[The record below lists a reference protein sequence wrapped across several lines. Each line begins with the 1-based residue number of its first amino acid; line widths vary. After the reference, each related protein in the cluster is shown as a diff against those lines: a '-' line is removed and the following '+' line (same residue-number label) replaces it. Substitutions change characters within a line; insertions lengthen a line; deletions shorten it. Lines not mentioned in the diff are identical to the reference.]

1 MGYRN
6 IKIDSSVDVRIRN
19 YQLLINDYSIPLE
32 DMNSILIENPTVKL
46 SEYFLRTCADEGI
59 AVYVCDEKHMP
70 NGVLLPLEKHCRHF
84 KELRTQIEAPKPLK
98 KRIWQ
103 EIVICKVANQAECI
117 RLSGKEGCKQLLQMS
132 KAVQSGDR
140 TLVEAKAAEFYFHQ
154 LFGQDFVRREENA
167 LNGALNYGYAIIR
180 GNIARTIV
188 VHGLEPSLGI
198 NHHSE
203 LNSFNLADDFI
214 ECFRPLVDLLV
225 FSMKDDILSEEELT
239 PEIKRKLFSVL
250 TLDMEINHQK
260 QIINNC
266 VDILTESYIR
276 SLEEGE
282 QMLLTP
288 KLLKLGIH
296 QYE

>member
-1 MGYRN
+1 M
-6 IKIDSSVDVRIRN
+6 
-19 YQLLINDYSIPLE
+19 
-32 DMNSILIENPTVKL
+32 
-46 SEYFLRTCADEGI
+46 
-59 AVYVCDEKHMP
+59 
-70 NGVLLPLEKHCRHF
+70 
-84 KELRTQIEAPKPLK
+84 
-98 KRIWQ
+98 
-103 EIVICKVANQAECI
+103 
-117 RLSGKEGCKQLLQMS
+117 LQMS

-154 LFGQDFVRREENA
+154 LFGQDFVRREEDA